1 MEPWVVS
8 TGLIFLYL
16 IATIVIGV
24 LANRRGTANMEDFFL
39 YGRQAGFIVL
49 YLTVV
54 ATFHS
59 AFAFLGSGG
68 FFYTHGIGFWMA
80 GTWTVLVGAIT
91 YTIGTRIWALGK
103 KFGYITPADMLA
115 DFYESE
121 AVRVI
126 VAMVSVLFTLV
137 YIQVQSA
144 GLGYILSV
152 ATGDRIS
159 FELASAIL
167 LVVAAGYLMVGG
179 LRAVYWTDVI
189 QGIWMYVAVWGG
201 SLLLTYKLFGGPVE
215 LWRRLAAERP
225 EMLSLPG
232 PEGFFTPGMWVGMTI
247 ALSFGI
253 IFQPHMMIRYFTAA
267 SSRTLK
273 LLGATTP
280 IYLMTLFIPAA
291 FVGLG
296 GALILP
302 DLATPDRVF
311 PELLFRFAPPWLTG
325 LILAGATAAAMS
337 TLDSILHSNMTVL
350 TRDVYQRYIAPD
362 RSQRHYLAFGRWV
375 VVGAAGGGLAA
386 DRRQPRLPGG
396 AGDAVGRG
404 CAAAHARGSGR
415 LLSDR
420 AAPHDGRRGRGGHLC
435 RIGHALPDAGRVLSA
450 PRRSRGGLVA
460 RRQLPGDHHRFA
472 PDPAALEG
480 DRREGPRRGGALRLR
495 GLNGGKTG
503 ALDRSGT
510 REGPEIGAQHRI
522 HKLSHPCE
530 PPIRSPLCPRSQT
543 SPLQKGERPWTRI
556 G

>member
-91 YTIGTRIWALGK
+91 FTLGTRIWALGK

-121 AVRVI
+121 PVRII
-126 VAMVSVLFTLV
+126 VAVVSVLFTLI
-137 YIQVQSA
+137 YIQVQAS

-152 ATGDRIS
+152 ATGDRIP
-159 FELASAIL
+159 FALASLIL

-189 QGIWMYVAVWGG
+189 QGIWMYVAVWAG

-215 LWRRLAAERP
+215 LWRRLVAERP

-232 PEGFFTPGMWVGMTI
+232 PEGFFTPGMWLGMTI

-311 PELLFRFAPPWLTG
+311 PELLFRYAPPWLTG

-350 TRDVYQRYIAPD
+350 TRDVYQRYVAPD

-375 VVGAAGGGLAA
+375 VVVLLAVGWVLTVFNLDYLVVLVMLSGVGALQLMPAVLGVCYPTRRRLTTGAGVVAGVCAGLVTLYLTRVAFYQPLGVHEAVWSLAINFIVTIVVSRRTRPPSEATVKRIHGEVERFVYGGG
-386 DRRQPRLPGG
+386 G
-396 AGDAVGRG
+396 A
-404 CAAAHARGSGR
+404 
-415 LLSDR
+415 
-420 AAPHDGRRGRGGHLC
+420 
-435 RIGHALPDAGRVLSA
+435 
-450 PRRSRGGLVA
+450 
-460 RRQLPGDHHRFA
+460 
-472 PDPAALEG
+472 
-480 DRREGPRRGGALRLR
+480 
-495 GLNGGKTG
+495 
-503 ALDRSGT
+503 
-510 REGPEIGAQHRI
+510 
-522 HKLSHPCE
+522 
-530 PPIRSPLCPRSQT
+530 
-543 SPLQKGERPWTRI
+543 
-556 G
+556 